1 MKTIGRY
8 EVVGEI
14 GRGGFGVVYKARDPL
29 MDRVV
34 AIKLMLKDASEDV
47 AAAEAQLAR
56 FQREAKITG
65 NLNHPNLVTIFE
77 LGSHEGQPYLVMEF
91 MQGADLAHVIEKRR
105 PLSLLD
111 RLDILVQ
118 AATGLARAHEED
130 VVHRDIKPHN
140 IFLLEDR
147 RVKVMDFGIARM
159 TSTSSQVLTRT
170 GYQLGSFAWMA
181 PEQFDGTA
189 DFQTDVWSF
198 GVTAYEFLTGA
209 HPFLAG
215 KAGLTTEEIFSRI
228 VMARY
233 SHPLEVAQT
242 LPAPVAEVV
251 VRTMQKDRA
260 HRYASMDEVRL
271 DLEALL
277 GAERQEQANTLVR
290 QADTYRLEGNADQA
304 LALVREALEL
314 DKTNPAGH
322 QLRRQ
327 LQLEV
332 RNRQTQRQVGNAVQE
347 ANQFRAQN
355 QLGAAIEVLER
366 ALAVDPDNQS
376 VRQRLA
382 EIESERQRRLH
393 LERSLSE
400 AERALGSQDLPAART
415 FLQQALG
422 QEPAHEQARML
433 LSRLEAAEKRLVAL
447 QGLTKSF
454 DQIRATLAR
463 GEVDAARQQLMA
475 IDQQAG
481 ALELPLHLREQRAA
495 VAAELTEAMQAAQT
509 IDAARLALQRQDFR
523 QALSR
528 LESLEGVPQQSVVQT
543 LIGQVRTQL
552 AEWASSFSSNALLPR
567 VKELRAA
574 GQRMEALTELR
585 RAIEIN
591 PADDRLRQMAEWIE
605 REIQELDA
613 LAAIQQLEQEIQAR
627 FVGDVEG
634 SFARIEQA
642 MARYVAIPPAIGKL
656 GELQATLRA
665 TLAASAERALREGDL
680 PAQQNLAAALQLATR
695 RFPAAVVLQD
705 LSGQIYRSLEKT
717 RAEQAL
723 RLVEQS
729 LQARQLTES
738 EQACAALDA
747 VPGVSTSACSR
758 LGTVAWA
765 ASQAVAQMATRGA
778 PEEGAKLAEALRFAQ
793 MAVRLRATPVA
804 ELSPWIHLLE
814 SRQRICSRRMAA
826 LGSAERATQSS
837 NARKQYDRDLILY
850 AADTQN
856 DPTELA
862 FFVDIVRRAAAPL
875 QRAGKTAQLKDLLD
889 KASEL
894 RPEVGG
900 QFGVEVVQPIAVP
913 ATTEPPGRAARPS
926 RMGKL
931 AGVGAVLLLA
941 VAGGGFLFWKSRP
954 TETMTDPPKIEIEI
968 EKKRSRDKTDTDDTP
983 LILGI
988 PKKEGAEVRPPER
1001 EIVTT
1006 DQAKAALAKVAL
1018 AKVALAKVEQAEA
1031 ALAKDDQA
1039 KAALAKAES
1048 VGTETGQSG
1057 SPMMGLGGLR
1067 KSEITWGGSL
1077 SPGAELTVTGNR
1089 ASSGNVSVG
1098 GLQLRP
1104 GRVVVLEP
1112 SSGLEIVAGPSP
1124 AGWSTVTLRNATG
1137 RELRRIR
1144 LRWEPQP

>member
-47 AAAEAQLAR
+47 SAAESQLAR

-91 MQGADLAHVIEKRR
+91 MQGADLAHVIETRR

-118 AATGLARAHEED
+118 AATGLARAHEEA

-159 TSTSSQVLTRT
+159 TSASSQVLTRT

-198 GVTAYEFLTGA
+198 GVTAYEFLTGS

-233 SHPLEVAQT
+233 SHPLEVAPT
-242 LPAPVAEVV
+242 LPTPVAEVI

-260 HRYASMDEVRL
+260 QRYASMDEVRL

-277 GAERQEQANTLVR
+277 GGERQRQANTLVR
-290 QADTYRLEGNADQA
+290 QADTFRMEGNADQA

-327 LQLEV
+327 LQSEV
-332 RNRQTQRQVGNAVQE
+332 RSRQTQRQVGNAVQE
-347 ANQFRAQN
+347 ANQLRAQN
-355 QLGAAIEVLER
+355 QLAGAIEVLEK
-366 ALAVDPDNQS
+366 ALAVDPDNQG

-382 EIESERQRRLH
+382 EIEAERQRRLQM
-393 LERSLSE
+393 ERSISE
-400 AERALGSQDLPAART
+400 AERALASQDLPAART
-415 FLQQALG
+415 FLQQALA
-422 QEPAHEQARML
+422 QDPAHEQARTL
-433 LSRLEAAEKRLVAL
+433 LSRLETAEKRLSTL
-447 QGLTKSF
+447 QGLTKSLE
-454 DQIRATLAR
+454 QARATLAR
-463 GEVDAARQQLMA
+463 GEVDAARQQLMG

-481 ALELPLHLREQRAA
+481 KLELPLHLREQRAA
-495 VAAELTEAMQAAQT
+495 VAAELAGAMQAAQT
-509 IDAARLALQRQDFR
+509 MEAARVALHRQDFR
-523 QALSR
+523 QALSL
-528 LESLEGVPQQSVVQT
+528 LESLQGVPQQAVVQT
-543 LIGQVRTQL
+543 LIGQVRAQL
-552 AEWASSFSSNALLPR
+552 ADWASSFSANALLPR

-574 GQRMEALTELR
+574 GQRVDALTELR

-591 PADDRLRQMAEWIE
+591 PGDDRLRQMAEWIE
-605 REIQELDA
+605 REIQEQDA
-613 LAAIQQLEQEIQAR
+613 LAAVRQLEQEILAR
-627 FVGDVEG
+627 FAGDVEG
-634 SFARIEQA
+634 SFARIERA
-642 MARYVAIPPAIGKL
+642 MAQYVALPVVVGKL
-656 GELQATLRA
+656 EDLQATLRA
-665 TLAASAERALREGDL
+665 TLAASAERALLENDL

-695 RFPAAVVLQD
+695 RFPAAAELQD
-705 LSGQIYRSLEKT
+705 LSGQIYRRLE
-717 RAEQAL
+717 RARVEQAL

-729 LQARQLTES
+729 LQARQLPES
-738 EQACAALDA
+738 EHACAALDA
-747 VPGVSTSACSR
+747 VPGVSTSAQNR
-758 LGTVAWA
+758 LGNVAWM
-765 ASQAVAQMATRGA
+765 ASQSVADMAARGA
-778 PEEGAKLAEALRFAQ
+778 AEEGPKLTEALRFAQ
-793 MAVRLRATPVA
+793 VAMRLGGTPSA
-804 ELSPWIHLLE
+804 ELNQWIHLLE
-814 SRQRICSRRMAA
+814 SRQRICSRRAAA
-826 LGSAERATQSS
+826 LGSAEKAAQSN
-837 NARKQYDRDLILY
+837 NARKQFDRDLILY
-850 AADTQN
+850 AADTQG
-856 DPTELA
+856 DPAESV
-862 FFVDIVRRAAAPL
+862 FFIDIVRRAVAPL
-875 QRAGKTAQLKDLLD
+875 QRSGKTAQVKEILS
-889 KASEL
+889 KAFEL
-894 RPEVGG
+894 RPEVRA
-900 QFGVEVVQPIAVP
+900 QFGGELTQPFAVP
-913 ATTEPPGRAARPS
+913 AVAEAPGRAAAPS
-926 RMGKL
+926 RIAIL
-931 AGVGAVLLLA
+931 AGAGAFLILA
-941 VAGGGFLFWKSRP
+941 AGGGGFWLWKALQSEKVVVTQKEPARKEPTVTEPTRP
-954 TETMTDPPKIEIEI
+954 TPDPVAPSAMPKAEPAAVIPAPVAKPAVRPEPPKQEIVKAEIPKVDPPKTE
-968 EKKRSRDKTDTDDTP
+968 P
-983 LILGI
+983 
-988 PKKEGAEVRPPER
+988 
-1001 EIVTT
+1001 
-1006 DQAKAALAKVAL
+1006 
-1018 AKVALAKVEQAEA
+1018 AKVEPP
-1031 ALAKDDQA
+1031 KP
-1039 KAALAKAES
+1039 
-1048 VGTETGQSG
+1048 ETVQPA

-1077 SPGAELTVTGNR
+1077 SPGADLTVTGNR
-1089 ASSGNVSVG
+1089 ASSGNISVG

-1104 GRVVVLEP
+1104 GRVVILEP
-1112 SSGLEIVAGPSP
+1112 ASGLEIVAGPSS
-1124 AGWSTVTLRNATG
+1124 AAWSTVTLRNATG

>member
-47 AAAEAQLAR
+47 AAADAQLAR

-77 LGSHEGQPYLVMEF
+77 LGSHEGQPYLVMEH
-91 MQGADLAHVIEKRR
+91 MQGADMAHVIETRR

-118 AATGLARAHEED
+118 TATGLARAHEED

-140 IFLLEDR
+140 IFLLGDR

-159 TSTSSQVLTRT
+159 TSASSQVLTRT

-233 SHPLEVAQT
+233 SHPLEVAPT
-242 LPAPVAEVV
+242 LPTPVGEVI

-260 HRYASMDEVRL
+260 QRYASMDEVRL

-277 GAERQEQANTLVR
+277 GGERQRQANTLVR

-327 LQLEV
+327 LQSEV
-332 RNRQTQRQVGNAVQE
+332 RSRQTQRQVGNAVQE
-347 ANQFRAQN
+347 ANQLRAQN
-355 QLGAAIEVLER
+355 QLAGAIEVLEK

-382 EIESERQRRLH
+382 EIEAERQRRLQ
-393 LERSLSE
+393 LERLISE
-400 AERALGSQDLPAART
+400 AERALGTQDLPAART

-422 QEPAHEQARML
+422 QDPAHEQARTL
-433 LSRLEAAEKRLVAL
+433 LNRLETAEKRLAAL

-454 DQIRATLAR
+454 EQTRATLAR
-463 GEVDAARQQLMA
+463 GEVDAARQQLTA
-475 IDQQAG
+475 IDQLSG
-481 ALELPLHLREQRAA
+481 HLELPLQMREQRVA
-495 VAAELTEAMQAAQT
+495 VATELAEALQAART
-509 IDAARLALQRQDFR
+509 MDSARLALQRQDFR
-523 QALSR
+523 QALSL
-528 LESLEGVPQQSVVQT
+528 LESLQGVPQQSVVQT

-552 AEWASSFSSNALLPR
+552 ADWASSFSSNALLPR

-574 GQRMEALTELR
+574 GQRADALTELR

-591 PADDRLRQMAEWIE
+591 PSDDRLRQMAEWIE
-605 REIQELDA
+605 REIQEQDA

-627 FVGDVEG
+627 FAGDVEG

-642 MARYVAIPPAIGKL
+642 IARYVALPAAVSKL
-656 GELQATLRA
+656 EELQASLRT
-665 TLAASAERALREGDL
+665 TLAASAERALRESDL
-680 PAQQNLAAALQLATR
+680 SAQQNLAAALQLATR
-695 RFPAAVVLQD
+695 RFPSAVDLQD
-705 LSGQIYRSLEKT
+705 LSGRIYRSLEKT

-723 RLVEQS
+723 RIVEQS
-729 LQARQLTES
+729 LEARKLQES
-738 EQACAALDA
+738 EQACAALES
-747 VPGVSTSACSR
+747 VPGISASAQNR
-758 LGTVAWA
+758 LGNVAWS
-765 ASQAVAQMATRGA
+765 ASQAVAQTAERGA
-778 PEEGAKLAEALRFAQ
+778 EEEGPKLAEALRFAQ
-793 MAVRLRATPVA
+793 IASRLSATPA
-804 ELSPWIHLLE
+804 ADLNNWIHLLE
-814 SRQRICSRRMAA
+814 SRQRICSRRIAA
-826 LGSAERATQSS
+826 LGSAERATQSA

-856 DPTELA
+856 DPAEFV
-862 FFVDIVRRAAAPL
+862 FFVDIVRRAVAPL
-875 QRAGKTAQLKDLLD
+875 RRAGKSAQVKELLN
-889 KASEL
+889 KAVEL
-894 RPEVGG
+894 RPEVRA
-900 QFGVEVVQPIAVP
+900 QFGGELTQPIAVP
-913 ATTEPPGRAARPS
+913 AILEPPRGAATPS
-926 RMGKL
+926 RIGMM
-931 AGVGAVLLLA
+931 AGVGAILFLA
-941 VAGGGFLFWKSRP
+941 IAGGGFLLWRSRQPEPIPPVTNEVP
-954 TETMTDPPKIEIEI
+954 TAKPPSGPATANEERAEVVPPPLSKPTVRPEAVPPKPELP
-968 EKKRSRDKTDTDDTP
+968 KR
-983 LILGI
+983 
-988 PKKEGAEVRPPER
+988 EV
-1001 EIVTT
+1001 
-1006 DQAKAALAKVAL
+1006 
-1018 AKVALAKVEQAEA
+1018 AKVEAP
-1031 ALAKDDQA
+1031 
-1039 KAALAKAES
+1039 KAEQ
-1048 VGTETGQSG
+1048 VKPELVKVEPAKTEPVKTETLQPA

-1077 SPGAELTVTGNR
+1077 SPEADLIVTGNR
-1089 ASSGNVSVG
+1089 ASTGNISVG

-1104 GRVVVLEP
+1104 GKVVVLEP
-1112 SSGLEIVAGPSP
+1112 ASGLEVVAGPT
-1124 AGWSTVTLRNATG
+1124 AAAWSTVTLRNATG